1 MTLED
6 FNDNAPVFKPSN
18 VYHANI
24 SEGQDIDSEALRV
37 ETFDPDKN
45 QIVTYQIQNA
55 ETSAFRINPNTG
67 RIILLVCL
75 FDCLFIL
82 FYFFF
87 CFFFL
92 FIFLFIFFFLLL
104 LFFFVFFCLCVCVC
118 VCMYVLNTFLSI
130 GILAVSH

>member
-67 RIILLVCL
+67 RILLIVCL

-82 FYFFF
+82 FCFIILLFYYFIIFLF
-87 CFFFL
+87 IHSFIYSFVHLFIYLIFLDYFINLLFNLFFL
-92 FIFLFIFFFLLL
+92 FIYLF
-104 LFFFVFFCLCVCVC
+104 
-118 VCMYVLNTFLSI
+118 T
-130 GILAVSH
+130 